1 VKFFSDNFKANWRQP
16 SVIAL
21 ALANLVPLFGV
32 LIFHWTIF
40 PLMFLFWFENLII
53 GVFNELRMMAAV
65 PFVNGVLPGIP
76 FFCVHY
82 GIFLVAHGVIIVDL
96 FGGGIKQYPLLADP
110 MLNFSWHAA
119 VSFLWHLIHEYHLE
133 LAVLALAISRGTSFV
148 VDYLRHGE
156 YRRTT
161 AQRLFWQPYGRI
173 VVLHIAL
180 LGGAILMKALHS
192 PMAGLI
198 LLVVLK
204 TALDLAGHL
213 WERKSTAPA
222 TSQKFSA
229 IPAN

>member
-1 VKFFSDNFKANWRQP
+1 MKYSGDFFKANWRQP

-21 ALANLVPLFGV
+21 VLANLVPLFGV
-32 LIFHWTIF
+32 LIFHWSIF

-53 GVFNELRMMAAV
+53 GLFNELRMIVAV

-82 GIFLVAHGVIIVDL
+82 GIFLAGHLVIIVDL

-110 MLNFSWHAA
+110 MLNFSWHATA
-119 VSFLWHLIHEYHLE
+119 MFLWQIIHENHLE
-133 LAVLALAISRGTSFV
+133 LAVLCLAISRGTSFV
-148 VDYLRHGE
+148 TDYLRCGE

-173 VVLHIAL
+173 IVLHIAL
-180 LGGAILMKALHS
+180 IGGGILIKASHS
-192 PMAGLI
+192 PLAGLV

-204 TALDLAGHL
+204 IALDLAGHL
-213 WERKSTAPA
+213 WERNKLAAQPA
-222 TSQKFSA
+222 
-229 IPAN
+229 

>member
-1 VKFFSDNFKANWRQP
+1 MTFSGGIFKANWRQS

-21 ALANLVPLFGV
+21 VLANLVPLFGV
-32 LIFHWTIF
+32 LIFHWSIF

-53 GVFNELRMMAAV
+53 GLFNELRMIVAV

-76 FFCVHY
+76 FFCIHY

-110 MLNFSWHAA
+110 MLNFSWYA
-119 VSFLWHLIHEYHLE
+119 VAIFLWQIIHENHLE
-133 LAVLALAISRGTSFV
+133 LAVLGLTISRGISFV
-148 VDYLRHGE
+148 TDYFRRRE

-173 VVLHIAL
+173 IVLQIAL
-180 LGGAILMKALHS
+180 IGGGILIKASHS
-192 PMAGLI
+192 PLAGLI

-204 TALDLAGHL
+204 IALDLAGHF
-213 WERKSTAPA
+213 WEQRKMAAKPS
-222 TSQKFSA
+222 
-229 IPAN
+229 